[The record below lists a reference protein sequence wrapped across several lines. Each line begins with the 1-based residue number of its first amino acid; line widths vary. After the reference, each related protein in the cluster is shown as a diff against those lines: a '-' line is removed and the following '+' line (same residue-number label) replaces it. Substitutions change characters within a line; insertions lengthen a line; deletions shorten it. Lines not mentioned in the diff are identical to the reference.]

1 LLYLTK
7 EHATIQ
13 KKGGGGLPPFLN
25 KLKSH
30 EKFFLKKENT
40 ASFWGCWGVNI
51 LRYFLCTRIFKG
63 VKYECANFITHS
75 PTHYEN
81 TQLLQN
87 LFSIVFQTH
96 LFVGS
101 NIV

>member
-40 ASFWGCWGVNI
+40 ASFRDCWGVNI
-51 LRYFLCTRIFKG
+51 LRYFLCTRIVKG
-63 VKYECANFITHS
+63 EKI
-75 PTHYEN
+75 
-81 TQLLQN
+81 
-87 LFSIVFQTH
+87 
-96 LFVGS
+96 
-101 NIV
+101 